1 MFTKP
6 LAATAAIVIAATAQA
21 QLVNGDFE
29 TAGGATVFAN
39 WDQFGLG
46 MGNISQSTELAASG
60 STFSA
65 KLFGQFVP
73 GEQNDTGIFQIIPA
87 NAGSQYT
94 AKVSVAVGSADPL
107 GTAEIGVA
115 ILIFQ
120 DAMGATL
127 SEVVQDV
134 ANSSTPANDAFTEF
148 ELTGVAPAG
157 TTQVQLLLL
166 HVQLSDDP
174 VAKGEEDSVS
184 SGRLRE
190 DVGGVAA
197 W

>member
-29 TAGGATVFAN
+29 TAGGATVFDS

-65 KLFGQFVP
+65 KLFGRFVP

-166 HVQLSDDP
+166 HVQLSEADGVRGGATYWDD
-174 VAKGEEDSVS
+174 ASITEEVP
-184 SGRLRE
+184 G
-190 DVGGVAA
+190 
-197 W
+197 